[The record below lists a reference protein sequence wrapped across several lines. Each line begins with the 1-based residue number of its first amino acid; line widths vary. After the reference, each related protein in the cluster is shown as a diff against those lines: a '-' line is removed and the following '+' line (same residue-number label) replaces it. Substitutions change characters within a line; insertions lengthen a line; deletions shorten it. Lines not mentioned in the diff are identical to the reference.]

1 VPAACRKFAEENKGA
16 FVEHT
21 IRTVYS
27 DYTYDEALTRLLPA
41 GVEVPASFETIGHVA
56 HLNLRPPQEPY
67 RLLIA
72 QVMVDKYPAIKV
84 VVHKTGSITNEFR
97 VFSMEVIA
105 DKMSRG
111 AVPRIAAAED
121 ASLDTVVKQAGCTFA
136 LNFADVYW
144 NSRLGSHPSAHSPN
158 PSLKRPKTPKS

>member
-1 VPAACRKFAEENKGA
+1 MHKCGGTPNKGA

-97 VFSMEVIA
+97 VFSMEVLA
-105 DKMSRG
+105 DTFTGGS
-111 AVPRIAAAED
+111 VPVNLWLR
-121 ASLDTVVKQAGCTFA
+121 V
-136 LNFADVYW
+136 
-144 NSRLGSHPSAHSPN
+144 
-158 PSLKRPKTPKS
+158 LKGGRPLLQTCRSVRVGVRS